1 MKILN
6 SKKNLIKKLKMK
18 GTNNKQRKII
28 SVFYEEYRKKILTEF
43 DFETVVNGAMVETI
57 DGYKVKIDEIDK
69 EKRRIYGFIYNEKKN
84 KWGTRY
90 WWDENG
96 YRLSD
101 EKDIKNLA
109 ILNYGSLVKNK
120 VKKNKLKKIIKPFN
134 LDAVLNGALV
144 ETKGGCEVEID
155 TIVNH
160 PSLNSYCMFGDI
172 FFNGREMD
180 GKYYGWRANGRWH
193 EDKDDDRDLVIVE
206 YVEDISKTDNIE
218 INHDGTKIN
227 IEKNNGYVQVK
238 IIKPFNL
245 DAVRNGAQ
253 METKN
258 GNRVILDRID
268 DEPDKIGR
276 ILCGWEESCIGRHVN
291 WWRADGRRFV
301 DEDSDF
307 DLVIVEYVQIREDKP
322 TIKSI
327 DIDGLRI
334 NLS

>member
-1 MKILN
+1 
-6 SKKNLIKKLKMK
+6 MK
-18 GTNNKQRKII
+18 GANNKQRKII

-84 KWGTRY
+84 EWGIRY

-101 EKDIKNLA
+101 EEDIKNLA

-120 VKKNKLKKIIKPFN
+120 LKKNKLKKIIKPFN

-160 PSLNSYCMFGDI
+160 PIMKNCIFGYI
-172 FFNGREMD
+172 LFNNKETHCN
-180 GKYYGWRANGRWH
+180 YYGWHADGRYF
-193 EDKDDDRDLVIVE
+193 EDKDNDKDLVIVE
-206 YVEDISKTDNIE
+206 YVEDIFKTDNIE

-258 GNRVILDRID
+258 GNRVIFDRIE
-268 DEPDKIGR
+268 DEPDKFGK
-276 ILCGWEESCIGRHVN
+276 ILCGWEESCFGRSVN
-291 WWRADGRRFV
+291 WWCADGRRFK
-301 DEDSDF
+301 DEDSDY
-307 DLVIVEYVQIREDKP
+307 DLVIVEYVQICGDKS
-322 TIKSI
+322 TVKSI
-327 DIDGLRI
+327 DVDGLRI